1 MPPVPFNQELH
12 KQLKDRIEELKA
24 QLSKIKAQ
32 GGSGRLKNYQ
42 ENIADAIKQQLSM
55 LSMQLVQVK
64 KTNSESG
71 RI

>member
-42 ENIADAIKQQLSM
+42 ENKADAIKQQLSM

>member
-1 MPPVPFNQELH
+1 MPFNQELH

-42 ENIADAIKQQLSM
+42 ENKADAIKQQLSM